1 MLWEVV
7 LGLDDRIEGAE
18 DANDTMRLSSSS
30 VSSWGV
36 FDELAVSASESTSD
50 AFVSSASSSGSL
62 SVSDRTDT
70 LEKFSSA
77 SESVRDSDE
86 SSVSASVSA
95 TVLACLILFRL
106 LVSFC
111 ILFRSRKS
119 GNRGRD
125 LESNVL

>member
-106 LVSFC
+106 LVSF
-111 ILFRSRKS
+111 
-119 GNRGRD
+119 
-125 LESNVL
+125 